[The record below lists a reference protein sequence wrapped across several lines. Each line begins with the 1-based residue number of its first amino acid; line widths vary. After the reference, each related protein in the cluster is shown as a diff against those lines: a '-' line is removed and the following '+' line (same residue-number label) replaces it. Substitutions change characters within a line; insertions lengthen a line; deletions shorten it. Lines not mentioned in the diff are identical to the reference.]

1 MKSLPRSNRS
11 LGSVPGIRGLSY
23 TFVRLSMRMLAA
35 LLAVSPAFAQG
46 VRMSADFL
54 PLAVGNRW
62 VYAVTGEDGKAL
74 GQVDVIV
81 QDHSIVG
88 GRSFYVVRGF
98 PFGTAGDRDVQL
110 RYDRQERQFIEVF
123 RNQETPLFLNDG
135 ATTDV
140 LQTDTSGL
148 PQKFQLKTDAMTLT
162 FQRGV
167 GIVEARMQTQ
177 AGARILKIASVR
189 VGQGQGG
196 AGQSSPVAAA
206 AAAPTPPKPPAA
218 QPARPSLSQTVTTAD
233 ASNPK
238 MQLQVIPANNA
249 HKLVLT
255 VANTSDKLLP
265 FRFTSGQTYDF
276 VVSSA
281 ATGLEVWRWSRRM
294 SFTQVIRSDAL
305 RAKGIWTFEDTVWNH
320 NDNDGNPAPPGKY
333 VVTGIL
339 ASQPPLQ
346 SEPVTIEL
354 Q

>member
-1 MKSLPRSNRS
+1 MFAGV
-11 LGSVPGIRGLSY
+11 GS
-23 TFVRLSMRMLAA
+23 T
-35 LLAVSPAFAQG
+35 FAQG

-62 VYAVTGEDGKAL
+62 VYAVTSEDGKSM
-74 GQVDVIV
+74 GQLDVIV
-81 QDHSIVG
+81 QDHAIVG
-88 GRSFYVVRGF
+88 GRSFYVLRGF

-123 RNQETPLFLNDG
+123 KNQETPLFLNDG

-140 LQTDTSGL
+140 VQTDTSGL
-148 PQKFQLKTDAMTLT
+148 PQKFLLKTDTMSLT

-167 GIVEARMQTQ
+167 GIVEARMQTPN
-177 AGARILKIASVR
+177 GARILKIASVR

-196 AGQSSPVAAA
+196 AGQASPVAAA
-206 AAAPTPPKPPAA
+206 AAAPTPPKPPAS
-218 QPARPSLSQTVTTAD
+218 QPAARPSLSQTVTTAD

-238 MQLQVIPANNA
+238 IQLQVIPAANA
-249 HKLVLT
+249 HKLILT

-276 VVSSA
+276 VVTNA
-281 ATGLEVWRWSRRM
+281 ATNQEVWRWSRRM

-320 NDNDGNPAPPGKY
+320 NDNDGNPSPPGRY

-339 ASQPPLQ
+339 AAQPPLQ